1 MRKSIIRVVLL
12 VLTLSL
18 GALALSPTVLGAEK
32 KTIHKIS
39 ASYLSCYD
47 GIDPTMWSVMQ

>member
-47 GIDPTMWSVMQ
+47 GVDPTMWSLMQ